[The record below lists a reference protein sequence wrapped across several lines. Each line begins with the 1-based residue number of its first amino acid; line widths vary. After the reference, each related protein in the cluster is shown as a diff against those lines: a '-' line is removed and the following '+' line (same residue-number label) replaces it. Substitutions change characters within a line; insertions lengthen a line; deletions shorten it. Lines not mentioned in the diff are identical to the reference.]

1 MKLSIAI
8 LSPILLACSV
18 TAANPVLD
26 SSTTSTATTTSS
38 AYPSATETSGTSHL
52 TPLDPYSLHMDNC
65 HPIGIDGITLIELLA
80 SNAHKLEKLSRY
92 IDTKR
97 ETISEQKKVIDEL
110 KEKIDHLKSKPS
122 GRRSEIIKLES
133 TLAEYIKALGNPKRQ
148 LRRLTKE
155 HSDTN
160 QQNVQTRAML
170 GEYFAKHHSVGSTNS
185 DGTINTEPY
194 PGFTKCFDY
203 FYYRSPQ

>member
-8 LSPILLACSV
+8 LSSILLAFSV
-18 TAANPVLD
+18 TVANPVLD

-38 AYPSATETSGTSHL
+38 AYPSATETSGTSHS
-52 TPLDPYSLHMDNC
+52 TPLDPYSLYMDNC
-65 HPIGIDGITLIELLA
+65 YPISFSGITLIESLA
-80 SNAHKLEKLSRY
+80 NGVRRLERLSRY
-92 IDTKR
+92 IDMKR
-97 ETISEQKKVIDEL
+97 ETISEQKKAASKL
-110 KEKIDHLKSKPS
+110 NKKIDHLKSKPS

-203 FYYRSPQ
+203 FYYRLPQ

>member
-8 LSPILLACSV
+8 LSSILLACSV

-80 SNAHKLEKLSRY
+80 SNAHKLEKLSRN
-92 IDTKR
+92 IDNKKAQ
-97 ETISEQKKVIDEL
+97 INEQKKVIDEL
-110 KEKIDHLKSKPS
+110 KEKIDHLKSDPS
-122 GRRSEIIKLES
+122 SSKSEIIELES
-133 TLAEYIKALGNPKRQ
+133 TLSDYTELLKKLRRQ
-148 LRRLTKE
+148 LKKIFWKHSKSSQLNTKLRTQLK
-155 HSDTN
+155 DYF
-160 QQNVQTRAML
+160 RANYPIETMDFD
-170 GEYFAKHHSVGSTNS
+170 GEIGLYL
-185 DGTINTEPY
+185 Y
-194 PGFTKCFDY
+194 PGFTKCFKS
-203 FYYRSPQ
+203 FYNRSPQ